1 MRISEIL
8 LEGGWDSV
16 VTQNTTI
23 TPAIVPKI
31 LNVAK
36 KFVDGFNA
44 YAVTKNWPA
53 IKVGRPTGSSSHWQ
67 EDLKNSPATTYGDVD
82 LQIEV
87 PLMDEYR
94 NVPYSQLQKY
104 WYSKWLEF
112 IEKEKPTYIHA
123 DTLKMDEKGKSQF
136 GGHLI
141 IDISDKTDGSLFSQ
155 VDLMPHAN
163 PIWGRARVTPERGIK
178 GLLHGNMFSVLG
190 ELLDYS
196 IQHAGV
202 QYKERDNKRSN
213 FTTTRTNYV
222 LKTLS
227 DNPHTFI
234 RDIFDNEFRE
244 QHGAKQPKIDA
255 LLKQH
260 PGVSATVE
268 TNPSSARIKD
278 LIAGI
283 YGLARSFALNNLYG
297 KGHLSKYASSEQFL
311 KDFWDRYEAKALSD
325 IASSKRDKAI
335 SQTAKDKAEADRNK
349 IRAGLEKVR
358 TIWNSI

>member
-23 TPAIVPKI
+23 TPAVVPKI
-31 LNVAK
+31 ISVVK
-36 KFVDGFNA
+36 KFVDGFNT
-44 YAVTKNWPA
+44 YAATKNWPA

-67 EDLKNSPATTYGDVD
+67 TDLKEHPTTTYGDVD

-87 PLMDEYR
+87 PTMDEYR
-94 NVPYSQLQKY
+94 NVPYSQLQNY
-104 WYSKWLEF
+104 WHTKWQEF
-112 IEKEKPTYIHA
+112 IEKTNPQYIHA
-123 DTLKMDEKGKSQF
+123 DTLKQDDKGKNHF

-141 IDISDKTDGSLFSQ
+141 VDISEKTDGSLFSQ

-234 RDIFDNEFRE
+234 RDIFNNEFRE

-268 TNPSSARIKD
+268 TSPSSAKIKD

-283 YGLARSFALNNLYG
+283 HGLARSFALNNLYG
-297 KGHLSKYASSEQFL
+297 QGHLSKYASSEQFL
-311 KDFWDRYEAKALSD
+311 LDFWNRYEAKAQSD
-325 IASSKRDKAI
+325 IASKKRDKAVD
-335 SQTAKDKAEADRNK
+335 QVAQVKAEADRNK
-349 IRAGLEKVR
+349 IRTGLEKVR